1 MKKFLLAW
9 ARREWL
15 IILLFSVFFL
25 ILYLGPAFSAFWFL
39 WLLVCFFSYMLL
51 TILARLDNVSLPAY
65 LLFVSLFF
73 LLLLLPVV
81 WHFFPS

>member
-25 ILYLGPAFSAFWFL
+25 ILYLGPRVFGFL
-39 WLLVCFFSYMLL
+39 
-51 TILARLDNVSLPAY
+51 VSLAFG
-65 LLFVSLFF
+65 LLFF
-73 LLLLLPVV
+73 LYVTDY
-81 WHFFPS
+81 SCAS